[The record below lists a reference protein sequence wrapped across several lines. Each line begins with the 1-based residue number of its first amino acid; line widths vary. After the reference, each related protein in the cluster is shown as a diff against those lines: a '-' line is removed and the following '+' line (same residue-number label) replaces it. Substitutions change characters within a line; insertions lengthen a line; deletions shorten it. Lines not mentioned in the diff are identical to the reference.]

1 MTLDELVEQLRRAYG
16 DELRAV
22 VLYGSAVAGEH
33 ISDRSNYNVLVIA
46 DSLPLA
52 SLRAASAVARAWNE
66 AGNPAPLT
74 FTTSEWK
81 SSADIFPMEYADIL
95 ERHKALF
102 GEPPFDGISVKPSD
116 LRLQVEQQT
125 MGKLLHLRKE
135 SMAAGGDSRKQLA
148 LLEAS
153 LSTMMVLFRGVSR
166 LWGEAPSQDYEALT
180 KSVATRAGFGPA
192 PVVRVV
198 QHVRGK
204 DKIAKDQADSV
215 LSGYIGTLER
225 LVKYLDEFAE

>member
-1 MTLDELVEQLRRAYG
+1 MKLQELVEQLQRAYG
-16 DELRAV
+16 AELRAV

-33 ISDRSNYNVLVIA
+33 ISERSNYNVLVIA
-46 DSLPLA
+46 DSLPLSA
-52 SLRAASAVARAWNE
+52 LRAASAIARAWNE

-74 FTTSEWK
+74 FTASEWK

-95 ERHKALF
+95 ERHKVLF
-102 GEPPFDGISVKPSD
+102 GQPPFEGISVKPVD

-135 SMAAGGDSRKQLA
+135 SMAAGGDSKQQLA

-166 LWGEAPSQDYEALT
+166 LWGDTPSQDYQALT
-180 KSVATRAGFGPA
+180 ESVAARAGLDAA
-192 PVVRVV
+192 PVLRVV

-204 DKIAKDQADSV
+204 DKIPKDQADSV
-215 LSGYIGTLER
+215 LGGYLGALER
-225 LVKYLDEFAE
+225 LVRYLNEFGG

>member
-1 MTLDELVEQLRRAYG
+1 MKLEELVEQLQRAYG
-16 DELRAV
+16 ADLRAV

-33 ISDRSNYNVLVIA
+33 NSQRSNYNVLVIA
-46 DSLPLA
+46 DSLPQSA
-52 SLRAASAVARAWNE
+52 LRAASAIARAWNE
-66 AGNPAPLT
+66 KGNPAPLT
-74 FTTSEWK
+74 FSTSEWK

-95 ERHKALF
+95 ERHKVLF
-102 GEPPFDGISVKPSD
+102 GEPPFDGISVKPAD

-135 SMAAGGDSRKQLA
+135 SMAAGGDSKLQLA

-166 LWGEAPSQDYEALT
+166 LWGETPSHDYQALT
-180 KSVATRAGFGPA
+180 EGVARRSGMDAA
-192 PVVRVV
+192 PVLRVV

-204 DKIAKDQADSV
+204 EKIPKDQADSV
-215 LSGYIGTLER
+215 LGGYIGALER
-225 LVKYLDEFAE
+225 LVKYLNEFGG